1 MEKEKPEEINK
12 KLSPLINL
20 FKNVKFIIIN
30 VIILIILAFAI
41 FSGNGKK
48 LMLNMYEN
56 ITGQKYEIFSPLDNS
71 SDETYNI
78 LKYKLQDQNVDIKN
92 VEIRVFK
99 ESDKLIKYKVIT
111 DENISLYKLEKSS
124 NGIWKITQE
133 K

>member
-48 LMLNMYEN
+48 LILNIYEN
-56 ITGQKYEIFSPLDNS
+56 VTGQKYETFLPVETPF
-71 SDETYNI
+71 DETYTL
-78 LKYKLQDQNVDIKN
+78 LKYKLQDQNIDIKN
-92 VEIRVFK
+92 AKIKVFK
-99 ESDKLIKYKVIT
+99 ESDKLIKYKLIIDKKVYI
-111 DENISLYKLEKSS
+111 YKIEKSL
-124 NGIWKITQE
+124 NGIWKITKE
-133 K
+133 E

>member
-30 VIILIILAFAI
+30 VIVLIILTFVI

-48 LMLNMYEN
+48 LILNMYEN

-71 SDETYNI
+71 SDETYTL
-78 LKYKLQDQNVDIKN
+78 LKYKLQDQNVEIKN
-92 VEIRVFK
+92 AEIRVFK

-111 DENISLYKLEKSS
+111 DKNISLYKLEKSS

-133 K
+133 E